1 MADAA
6 SRSSGS
12 AARAAPSNSSYFLGV
27 SRVDGVTA
35 QWITGQLR
43 GGYTDWVQPPDLSGL
58 ETNRDLLLVVDYA
71 ETRPHLI
78 RHVIEHLYSA
88 RHCTRGLLI
97 ARAVGPPPAR
107 TQPGRR
113 LSHPRHSDQR
123 PLIELGPLHPGWT
136 SHGFWV
142 LGTFVRDGKGL
153 TGTRRAETL
162 LSRLGRS
169 MLQSRALW
177 GVCMAEKDYDDI
189 VATAVIAAAAT
200 GPLVVA
206 PVADL
211 TVLSGVWTAMLA
223 AINKRSGHGLE
234 RDFFLKVPAAVLVG
248 GGLYRVGSKLLQRF
262 IMAAIAATGVGAAPV
277 MSVNGILNALATWR
291 ASQAYIE
298 LCETEDFD
306 PLDWDRTVKILKE
319 AVKPWPTRE
328 EIRFIINFLR
338 WKRL

>member
-1 MADAA
+1 
-6 SRSSGS
+6 
-12 AARAAPSNSSYFLGV
+12 
-27 SRVDGVTA
+27 
-35 QWITGQLR
+35 
-43 GGYTDWVQPPDLSGL
+43 
-58 ETNRDLLLVVDYA
+58 
-71 ETRPHLI
+71 
-78 RHVIEHLYSA
+78 
-88 RHCTRGLLI
+88 
-97 ARAVGPPPAR
+97 
-107 TQPGRR
+107 
-113 LSHPRHSDQR
+113 
-123 PLIELGPLHPGWT
+123 
-136 SHGFWV
+136 
-142 LGTFVRDGKGL
+142 
-153 TGTRRAETL
+153 
-162 LSRLGRS
+162 
-169 MLQSRALW
+169 
-177 GVCMAEKDYDDI
+177 MAEKDYDDI